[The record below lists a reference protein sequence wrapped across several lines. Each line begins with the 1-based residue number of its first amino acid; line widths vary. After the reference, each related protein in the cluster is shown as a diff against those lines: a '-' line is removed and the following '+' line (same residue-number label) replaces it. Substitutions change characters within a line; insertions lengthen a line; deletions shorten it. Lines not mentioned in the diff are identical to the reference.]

1 MKLCLVIAT
10 AIAITSFELADAGIL
25 QTARVIVFGGT
36 KIFKSWFQ
44 SECQP
49 LEIMNVTNDTNTT
62 FAKIRFKIGGSE
74 CKSGGS
80 IANLKPVIIATSTF
94 TTFWLK

>member
-10 AIAITSFELADAGIL
+10 AIAMTSFELADAGIL

-36 KIFKSWFQ
+36 KIFKSWFE

-49 LEIMNVTNDTNTT
+49 LEIMNVTGDSNKTST
-62 FAKIRFKIGGSE
+62 KIRFKIGGSE
-74 CKSGGS
+74 CKSDGS
-80 IANLKPVIIATSTF
+80 IADLKPFIIATSTL
-94 TTFWLK
+94 TTVWLK